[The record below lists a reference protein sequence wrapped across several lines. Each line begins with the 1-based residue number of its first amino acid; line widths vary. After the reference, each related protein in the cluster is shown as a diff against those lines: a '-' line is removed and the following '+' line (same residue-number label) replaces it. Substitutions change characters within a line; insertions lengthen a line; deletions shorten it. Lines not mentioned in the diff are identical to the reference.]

1 MTTTLEILKSKP
13 NQEVISVRPHD
24 TVYEAIKTMCEKNI
38 GAVLVMEGPAV
49 VGIFSERDYARKIV
63 LQERASKST
72 AVNLVMTPNVMF
84 VGPRQTAE
92 ECMALMTQNRLRH
105 LPVMED
111 GKLVGMISIGDLVKH
126 IISDQQ
132 FLIEQL
138 EHYIAGHPV
147 SPA

>member
-1 MTTTLEILKSKP
+1 MTTALEILKSKP
-13 NQEVISVRPHD
+13 SQEIISVRPHT
-24 TVYEAIKTMCEKNI
+24 TVYETIKLMCEKNI

-72 AVNLVMTPNVMF
+72 TVNMVMTTNVMF
-84 VGPRQTAE
+84 MAPKQTAE
-92 ECMALMTQNRLRH
+92 ECMAVMTQNRLRH

-111 GKLVGMISIGDLVKH
+111 GKLIGMISIGDLVKH

-138 EHYIAGHPV
+138 EHYITGHPAASV
-147 SPA
+147 

>member
-1 MTTTLEILKSKP
+1 
-13 NQEVISVRPHD
+13 
-24 TVYEAIKTMCEKNI
+24 VYEAIKLMCQKNI
-38 GAVLVMEGPAV
+38 GAVLVMEGDAV

-84 VGPRQTAE
+84 VGPKQTAE

-105 LPVMED
+105 LPVMESNR
-111 GKLVGMISIGDLVKH
+111 LLGMISIGDLVKH

-132 FLIEQL
+132 FIIEQL
-138 EHYIAGHPV
+138 EHYITGHP
-147 SPA
+147 AAAT

>member
-1 MTTTLEILKSKP
+1 MTTALEILKSKP
-13 NQEVISVRPHD
+13 SLEIISVQPHT
-24 TVYEAIKTMCEKNI
+24 TVYEAIKLMCQKNI
-38 GAVLVMEGPAV
+38 GAVLVMEGDAV

-72 AVNLVMTPNVMF
+72 AVNLVMTTNVMF
-84 VGPRQTAE
+84 VSPKQTAE
-92 ECMALMTQNRLRH
+92 ECMAVMTQNRLRH

-111 GKLVGMISIGDLVKH
+111 SKLHGMISIGDLVKH

-138 EHYIAGHPV
+138 EHYITGHPV
-147 SPA
+147 AST

>member
-1 MTTTLEILKSKP
+1 MTTAIEILKSKP
-13 NQEVISVRPHD
+13 SQEVIAVPPHA
-24 TVYEAIKTMCEKNI
+24 TVYEAIKLMCQKNI
-38 GAVLVMEGPAV
+38 GAVLVMEGDAV

-72 AVNLVMTPNVMF
+72 AVNLVMSPNVMF
-84 VGPRQTAE
+84 VGPKQTAE
-92 ECMALMTQNRLRH
+92 ECMAVMTQNRLRH
-105 LPVMED
+105 LPVMEG
-111 GKLVGMISIGDLVKH
+111 GKLQGMISIGDLVKH

-147 SPA
+147 TP